1 MAKTLRQLKSVI
13 AKAKALDNKELHA
26 ELNQILA
33 AMKHPWPKAFRL
45 LSKLLQCASSQTTKH
60 YIADLFGEAKDPQVL
75 KPLMRAAKAS
85 ENREYSANFLFPCA
99 QYDCTSHVNFFVQFL
114 LNCKDPGEAMAGC
127 VHVIEEMEGPF
138 DPDITRRN
146 VAKLLG
152 RDRSMIPGDLQ
163 TQDEVLTLQAA
174 YALLDKYFS
183 QVDRQ
188 WKLELRVSS

>member
-1 MAKTLRQLKSVI
+1 MAKTLSQLKSAV
-13 AKAKALDNKELHA
+13 AKAKALNNVELHA

-33 AMKHPWPKAFRL
+33 TMKQPWPKAFRL
-45 LSKLLQCASSQTTKH
+45 LSKLLQCASSQISKH
-60 YIADLFGEAKDPQVL
+60 YIADLFGEATDPQVL

-85 ENREYSANFLFPCA
+85 ENREYSSNFIFPCA
-99 QYDCTSHVNFFVQFL
+99 QYDCTDYVNFFVQFL
-114 LNCKDPGEAMAGC
+114 LTCKDPGEAMAGC
-127 VHVIEEMEGPF
+127 VHVIEEMQGPF
-138 DPDITRRN
+138 DSDSIRIN

-152 RDRSMIPGDLQ
+152 RDRSMIPTDLQ

-188 WKLELRVSS
+188 WNLELRVSS